1 MITDSSNSII
11 TVLEDALI
19 NLSCI
24 LKEVHMARPVVVD
37 IMPDD
42 GFLRLGSIQWRSLR
56 LLALFMAQLDESLR
70 GI

>member
-24 LKEVHMARPVVVD
+24 LKEDHMTRPVAV
-37 IMPDD
+37 D
-42 GFLRLGSIQWRSLR
+42 GFLRLGSIQWGSLR
-56 LLALFMAQLDESLR
+56 LLALFMA
-70 GI
+70 